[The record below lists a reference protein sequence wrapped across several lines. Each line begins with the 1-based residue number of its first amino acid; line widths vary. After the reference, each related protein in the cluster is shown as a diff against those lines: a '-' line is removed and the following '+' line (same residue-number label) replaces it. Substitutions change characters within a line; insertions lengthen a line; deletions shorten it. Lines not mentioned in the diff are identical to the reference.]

1 MTANVVDV
9 KYVKKHDF
17 SNHDILST
25 NKKLFL
31 CSLRIKIELRSEKQY
46 FGINEL
52 NKSREFDIEAYSERI
67 EKEFPKKSQ
76 WVIAMSYV

>member
-46 FGINEL
+46 FGIMNL
-52 NKSREFDIEAYSERI
+52 ASREFDIEAYSDRM
-67 EKEFPKKSQ
+67 EKEFPKKPQ
-76 WVIAMSYV
+76 WVIAMNYV

>member
-46 FGINEL
+46 FGIMN
-52 NKSREFDIEAYSERI
+52 
-67 EKEFPKKSQ
+67 
-76 WVIAMSYV
+76 

>member
-1 MTANVVDV
+1 MTSNVVDV

-17 SNHDILST
+17 SNHDILYT
-25 NKKLFL
+25 NFLF
-31 CSLRIKIELRSEKQY
+31 SLRIKIELRSEKQY

-52 NKSREFDIEAYSERI
+52 NKSMEFDIETHSDRM

-76 WVIAMSYV
+76 WLIAMHYV